1 MIEIRGQDKV
11 EGLIGKEFQG
21 DFAVMAGHLKI
32 MNRRMVLLNPKFMHK
47 KKDNDGG
54 VIVDIT
60 TKTQE
65 SIQNNEED
73 NTQQEE
79 TVDHRSPP

>member
-11 EGLIGKEFQG
+11 EGLIGKEFLG
-21 DFAVMAGHLKI
+21 DFGVMAGHLKI

-47 KKDNDGG
+47 KKDE

-65 SIQNNEED
+65 SIQNNEEHHH
-73 NTQQEE
+73 QEE
-79 TVDHRSPP
+79 TVEHRSPP